1 MSSSFIG
8 KHYIRIPVAEPSVIG
23 AITTMFERDGI
34 GVARASATWAKGAST
49 FSQVK
54 VLTHACDTGK
64 MNKLLASVKAQGLTK
79 GDFVLLRVGS
89 A

>member
-1 MSSSFIG
+1 MAPNFIG
-8 KHYIRIPVAEPSVIG
+8 KHYVRIPVAEPSVIG
-23 AITTMFERDGI
+23 AITTMCERDGV

-49 FSQVK
+49 LSQVK

-79 GDFVLLRVGS
+79 GDVVLLRVGS